1 MIRDLRWAMRWL
13 RRNPLFATA
22 VVLILGLGI
31 GASTAAF
38 SIADAVILRPL
49 PYRSA
54 AQLVRVEETS
64 SKRALYGMPAEDYL
78 RWSDR
83 TDLFQTS
90 VPFVKDMVTLTGVA
104 TPDQVFA
111 LRTPG
116 RLFSLLGTP
125 RGAGPRIAGIGRRLL
140 CRYSDR
146 P

>member
-1 MIRDLRWAMRWL
+1 MIRDLRWAMRCL

-64 SKRALYGMPAEDYL
+64 SKRISRHRKGATDAAHK
-78 RWSDR
+78 SDPPPLHGSSR
-83 TDLFQTS
+83 
-90 VPFVKDMVTLTGVA
+90 VPEGGQAIRDVTLRAGRREVSY
-104 TPDQVFA
+104 
-111 LRTPG
+111 R
-116 RLFSLLGTP
+116 RLFRLAASNNS
-125 RGAGPRIAGIGRRLL
+125 GRRFR
-140 CRYSDR
+140 CGVTE
-146 P
+146 